1 MATFQYV
8 VRRLVSSI
16 VTVIG
21 VTIMAFWLSWV
32 MPGDPAR
39 AAAGRYADAEEVQ
52 AIRVRMGLDQPKPV
66 QYARYMGRLLQG
78 NLGTSSHTKNLVL
91 KELLI
96 FLPATLELMVVAMFL
111 AAGIGVTL
119 GVLTASSSSPRL
131 SSFMMLFSYIAVG
144 LPEFWAG
151 LMFQLGFGGIL
162 QILPISGRLSA
173 GLLPAPT
180 VTGMYTIDAAIVG
193 DWTVFRDAAS
203 HIVLPAVTLAIG
215 RIASIARITHASMLS
230 VMRKDFIR
238 TARAKGVRERS
249 VVFIH
254 ALKNALIPVMTTI
267 TMNAGWLIGGAI
279 VVENIFTWGGLGTYV
294 FIAVFELDIP
304 VVMGVTLFI
313 TIAFMLLN
321 LLADISYALFDPRI
335 AYE

>member
-1 MATFQYV
+1 
-8 VRRLVSSI
+8 
-16 VTVIG
+16 
-21 VTIMAFWLSWV
+21 MAFTLTWV

-66 QYARYMGRLLQG
+66 QYVRYMGRLLQG
-78 NLGTSSHTKNLVL
+78 DLGTSSHTKNLVL
-91 KELLI
+91 KEMLI

-119 GVLTASSSSPRL
+119 GVLTAATSSPRL

-173 GLLPAPT
+173 GLIPAPT

-193 DWTVFRDAAS
+193 DWTLFRNAAS
-203 HIVLPAVTLAIG
+203 HIVMPAVTLAIG
-215 RIASIARITHASMLS
+215 RVASIARITHASMLT

-249 VVFIH
+249 VVVIH
-254 ALKNALIPVMTTI
+254 ALKNALVPVMTTI

-304 VVMGVTLFI
+304 VVMGVTLLI

>member
-1 MATFQYV
+1 
-8 VRRLVSSI
+8 
-16 VTVIG
+16 
-21 VTIMAFWLSWV
+21 

-66 QYARYMGRLLQG
+66 QYVRYMGRLLQG
-78 NLGTSSHTKNLVL
+78 DLGTSSHTKNLVL
-91 KELLI
+91 KEMLI

-119 GVLTASSSSPRL
+119 GVLTAATSSPRL

-173 GLLPAPT
+173 GLIPAPT

-193 DWTVFRDAAS
+193 DWTLFRNAAS
-203 HIVLPAVTLAIG
+203 HIVMPAVTLAIG
-215 RIASIARITHASMLS
+215 RVASIARITHASMLT

-249 VVFIH
+249 VVVIH
-254 ALKNALIPVMTTI
+254 ALKNALVPVMTTI

-279 VVENIFTWGGLGTYV
+279 VVENIFTWGGLGTYI

-304 VVMGVTLFI
+304 VVMGVTLLI